1 MRKLNTSDV
10 FKVARIIKSANLK
23 EKVIEIYKN
32 KGDKDMDTIGLDV
45 IFSVIEGCSEK
56 NIESEFYSFLG
67 GVAGLKTDEVANLEL
82 NKLIEILVEI
92 SKENDLGYFFKL
104 ATR

>member
-23 EKVIEIYKN
+23 EKVIDIYKN
-32 KGDKDMDTIGLDV
+32 KGDKNVESIGLDI
-45 IFSVIEGCSEK
+45 IFSIIEGCSEK
-56 NIESEFYSFLG
+56 NIECEFYNFLG
-67 GVAGLKTDEVANLEL
+67 GVAGLKTEEVANLEL
-82 NKLIEILVEI
+82 NKLIEILTQI
-92 SKENDLGYFFKL
+92 AKENDLGYFFKL